1 MKTIAYVVAYG
12 LACFAGIFVLAF
24 AFFWISELLIPNR
37 PVNYGVLAKDTFDW
51 SVKIWCAAMIV
62 STIGHFVKKPKS
74 RK

>member
-12 LACFAGIFVLAF
+12 LSCFAGIFVLAF
-24 AFFWISELLIPNR
+24 AFFWVSEILIPNR
-37 PVNYGVLAKDTFDW
+37 PVDYGMLARDTFDF

-62 STIGHFVKKPKS
+62 SAVGFFVKKPKG